1 MKTME
6 IMVEVGAS
14 ALVIEAGR
22 TLLVEKDKV
31 IALAEAHDITIVAM
45 E

>member
-1 MKTME
+1 
-6 IMVEVGAS
+6 MVEVGAK

-22 TLLVEKDKV
+22 TLLVEQDKV
-31 IALAEAHDITIVAM
+31 IALAEAHDIAIAAM